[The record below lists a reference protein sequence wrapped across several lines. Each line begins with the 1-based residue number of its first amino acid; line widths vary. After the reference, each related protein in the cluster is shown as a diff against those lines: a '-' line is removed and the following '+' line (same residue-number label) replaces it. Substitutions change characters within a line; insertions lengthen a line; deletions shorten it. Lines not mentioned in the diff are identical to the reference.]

1 MVYHR
6 KLTVFIMLALLSLAM
21 LPLAEGKNS
30 KLSTTSTSG
39 SKVSISLQ
47 FTDAYYADL
56 DGDGAADD
64 IFGGVD
70 LYISGS
76 ERVSFD
82 YYITLV
88 LPSGRSFT
96 YAYRIST
103 RYSYLHLENYF
114 YDHVFESGDYTFIVE
129 LITRTGGI
137 QYDPYHHVFDPPGGV
152 PTDPT
157 YSLVTS
163 GSY

>member
-1 MVYHR
+1 MEFSR
-6 KLTVFIMLALLSLAM
+6 KAAFLLITLFLFMPTFPLIDAKQTKSLSA
-21 LPLAEGKNS
+21 S
-30 KLSTTSTSG
+30 STE
-39 SKVSISLQ
+39 KVSISLH

-56 DGDGAADD
+56 DGDGYSDD
-64 IFGGVD
+64 VFGGVD
-70 LYISGS
+70 LFISGS

-88 LPSGRSFT
+88 LPSGKSFT

-103 RYSYLHLENYF
+103 RYTYLHLANYF
-114 YDHVFESGDYTFIVE
+114 YDHVSESGDYTFIVE
-129 LITRTGGI
+129 IVTRTGGL

-163 GSY
+163 GSF